1 MFDELVTAYGNRFL
15 VAALGV
21 SLALL
26 CLFIVL
32 WLLRNRAPSP
42 FVRGG
47 RNRQPRLQVLDAAAV
62 DARRRLVLVRRDNVE
77 HLVMIGG
84 PTDIVI
90 ESGIGDERA
99 YLSARPVTDAP
110 LQVAADVA
118 PATQPASSGV
128 APRAL
133 ERSQTPITP
142 ATPPEAVTAARD
154 ERTQAA
160 RPDAPV
166 AAGPVTPPA
175 RAPAA
180 ETAPLPSV
188 TVPKA
193 GPPAAPVAQPAQP
206 QRPSAPN
213 VEMRKPEAPAAE
225 AVPVPTVR
233 LEPTGPALD
242 AAESAKPESPQAEIP
257 LARPVPE
264 ARPQPLPVAMAKS
277 AAQMP
282 EPVQPAAPAIQAGPV
297 APPAAPTVTSEPR
310 PIEVPARF
318 AAPAAV
324 AETVPAV
331 VGPSIER
338 ASEPT
343 ADLDIIPQEDASD
356 ILEAARQ
363 RVLSPASTPSRGSE
377 PRPDRPSST
386 PETPVRSGEQSEFER
401 VLEEEMALHL
411 AANDA
416 RPTASPPFQ
425 PILPETRAD
434 RPFVPPIARPV
445 VNDASRPGVPAKQEP
460 DLQDEIARIFG
471 EMSADRH

>member
-90 ESGIGDERA
+90 ESGIGNERA
-99 YLSARPVTDAP
+99 YLAARPVTDAP

-118 PATQPASSGV
+118 PASQPGPAM

-133 ERSQTPITP
+133 DRSLTPVAP
-142 ATPPEAVTAARD
+142 APLPEAVTAAKD

-160 RPDAPV
+160 RPDAPI
-166 AAGPVTPPA
+166 AARPLSPPA
-175 RAPAA
+175 SAPAA
-180 ETAPLPSV
+180 ETAPAPSV
-188 TVPKA
+188 TPVKA
-193 GPPAAPVAQPAQP
+193 APPAAPVAQPAQP
-206 QRPSAPN
+206 QRPSPPN

-225 AVPVPTVR
+225 VAPAPMVR
-233 LEPTGPALD
+233 PEPARPALD
-242 AAESAKPESPQAEIP
+242 ATESVPSEGPKAQIPVVRALSEALPQPSPVA
-257 LARPVPE
+257 LARP
-264 ARPQPLPVAMAKS
+264 
-277 AAQMP
+277 AAQTP
-282 EPVQPAAPAIQAGPV
+282 EPVEPPAPAIQAGPV
-297 APPAAPTVTSEPR
+297 AAPIVTPGPR
-310 PIEVPARF
+310 PLEVSARF
-318 AAPAAV
+318 AAPAA
-324 AETVPAV
+324 AAATVPAA
-331 VGPSIER
+331 VGQSMERPSK
-338 ASEPT
+338 PT
-343 ADLDIIPQEDASD
+343 ADVNIIPQEDASD

-363 RVLSPASTPSRGSE
+363 RVLSPVSAPSRGSE
-377 PRPDRPSST
+377 PRPERPST
-386 PETPVRSGEQSEFER
+386 MPETPVRSGEQSEFER

-434 RPFVPPIARPV
+434 RPFVPPIAGPV

>member
-118 PATQPASSGV
+118 PASQPGPAT

-133 ERSQTPITP
+133 DRLHTPVAP
-142 ATPPEAVTAARD
+142 AAAPEAATAAKD

-160 RPDAPV
+160 RPDAPI
-166 AAGPVTPPA
+166 AARPMTPPA
-175 RAPAA
+175 SAPAA

-188 TVPKA
+188 IVPKA
-193 GPPAAPVAQPAQP
+193 APSAAPVAQPTQS
-206 QRPSAPN
+206 QRPSPSN
-213 VEMRKPEAPAAE
+213 VEMRKPEAPVAE
-225 AVPVPTVR
+225 VAPAPMVR
-233 LEPTGPALD
+233 PEPAHPGLD
-242 AAESAKPESPQAEIP
+242 ATESVPSEDPKAEIP
-257 LARPVPE
+257 VARPLSG
-264 ARPQPLPVAMAKS
+264 ALPQPSPVALAKP
-277 AAQMP
+277 AAPTP
-282 EPVQPAAPAIQAGPV
+282 EPVQPAAPATQSGP
-297 APPAAPTVTSEPR
+297 AAAPAAPILAPEAR
-310 PIEVPARF
+310 PIEVSARF
-318 AAPAAV
+318 AAPAA
-324 AETVPAV
+324 AAATVPAAF
-331 VGPSIER
+331 GQSMERPSKLT
-338 ASEPT
+338 P
-343 ADLDIIPQEDASD
+343 DPNIIPQEDASD

-363 RVLSPASTPSRGSE
+363 RVLSPVSAPSRGSE

-416 RPTASPPFQ
+416 QPTASPPFQ

-434 RPFVPPIARPV
+434 RPFVPPIAGPV

>member
-118 PATQPASSGV
+118 PASQPGPAT

-133 ERSQTPITP
+133 DRSLTPVAP
-142 ATPPEAVTAARD
+142 AAPPEAVTAAKD

-160 RPDAPV
+160 RPDAPI
-166 AAGPVTPPA
+166 AARPLSPPA
-175 RAPAA
+175 SAPAA
-180 ETAPLPSV
+180 ETAPVPSV
-188 TVPKA
+188 TPAKA
-193 GPPAAPVAQPAQP
+193 APPAAPVAQPAQP
-206 QRPSAPN
+206 QRPSPPN

-225 AVPVPTVR
+225 VAPAPIVR
-233 LEPTGPALD
+233 PEPARPALD
-242 AAESAKPESPQAEIP
+242 ATESVPSEGPKAQIPVVRALSEALPQPSPVA
-257 LARPVPE
+257 LARP
-264 ARPQPLPVAMAKS
+264 
-277 AAQMP
+277 AAQTP
-282 EPVQPAAPAIQAGPV
+282 EPVEPPAPAIQAGPV
-297 APPAAPTVTSEPR
+297 AAPIVTPGPR
-310 PIEVPARF
+310 PLEVSARF
-318 AAPAAV
+318 AAPAA
-324 AETVPAV
+324 AAATVPAA
-331 VGPSIER
+331 VGQSMERPSK
-338 ASEPT
+338 PT
-343 ADLDIIPQEDASD
+343 ADVNIIPQEDASD

-363 RVLSPASTPSRGSE
+363 RVLSPVSAPSRGSE
-377 PRPDRPSST
+377 PRPERPST
-386 PETPVRSGEQSEFER
+386 MPETPVRSGEQSEFER

-434 RPFVPPIARPV
+434 RPFVPPIAGPV